1 MKKQPFHNFVV
12 DHMTFLVE
20 PDLYKTTYALFR
32 VIFGVGRE
40 DLIYEK
46 RSNWPGQKKPAS
58 MTFAARVGVE
68 KDARVP
74 AQAIFAV
81 VQPTE
86 PKTRS
91 SHVRAMLKNRGGSCH
106 WQHVALRTPDL
117 LGFHKFCVERGVNF
131 ITPIL
136 KDADEDLIQVFSGEW
151 TVPGAAKPSATFF
164 EFVQRDPSAELLK
177 QLETASNRQ
186 AWFRDKTFLGLYGEK
201 ENEYKRGRAVP
212 FIDDALARRIASRL
226 KGREVFEIEDSQ
238 LEQVEADMLDYAAA
252 RARTAGRS
260 AATSRSAP
268 VSAP

>member
-32 VIFGVGRE
+32 IVFGVGRE

-46 RSNWPGQKKPAS
+46 RSSWPGQKKPAS

-68 KDARVP
+68 KNARVP
-74 AQAIFAV
+74 AQSIFAV

-86 PKTRS
+86 PPGRS
-91 SHVRAMLKNRGGSCH
+91 SHVRTMLKNRGGSCH

-164 EFVQRDPSAELLK
+164 EFVQRDPSAELIK
-177 QLETASNRQ
+177 QLETASNRE

-201 ENEYKRGRAVP
+201 ENEYKRGKAVP
-212 FIDDALARRIASRL
+212 FIDDALAKKIAARL
-226 KGREVFEIEDSQ
+226 KGSEVWEIEDSL
-238 LEQVEADMLDYAAA
+238 LEKVEADMLEHGAA
-252 RARTAGRS
+252 RARRRKSPVAG
-260 AATSRSAP
+260 AAA
-268 VSAP
+268 